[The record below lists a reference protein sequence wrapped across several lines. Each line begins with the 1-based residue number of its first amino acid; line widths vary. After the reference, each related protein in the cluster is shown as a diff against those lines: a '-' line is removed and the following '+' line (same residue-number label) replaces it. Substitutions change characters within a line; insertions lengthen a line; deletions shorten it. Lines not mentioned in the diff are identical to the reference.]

1 MAELLLF
8 QLVAPLG
15 AFGGIAVGERRET
28 AARPSH
34 SALVGCLGAGLG
46 LERTDP
52 RQTNFAANLAFAVR
66 RDHLGPLLADY
77 HTAQTPPA
85 KKGKT
90 WATRREELAGEVNT
104 ILSRRDYH
112 SDCAFTIA
120 CLVMSETI
128 ASPSDLAIALQRP
141 QFTLYLGRKSCPLGL
156 PPDPLVVETSTLDEA
171 FSDYDRFR
179 EIRRPAFG
187 WAARYAV
194 ATRTTGT
201 LHFDDGLLPLV
212 IGVYSVLVWFVALA
226 ALVDR
231 RRIRREWERVGRP
244 RSWSSGRSRDGD
256 PLADAWSLEDG
267 ELG

>member
-141 QFTLYLGRKSCPLGL
+141 QFTLYSDESPAHSDFRQIHSLWKLQL
-156 PPDPLVVETSTLDEA
+156 STKP
-171 FSDYDRFR
+171 SRTMT
-179 EIRRPAFG
+179 G
-187 WAARYAV
+187 SVKYA
-194 ATRTTGT
+194 
-201 LHFDDGLLPLV
+201 
-212 IGVYSVLVWFVALA
+212 
-226 ALVDR
+226 DR
-231 RRIRREWERVGRP
+231 RSAGLIRREKYP
-244 RSWSSGRSRDGD
+244 STAPS
-256 PLADAWSLEDG
+256 
-267 ELG
+267 

>member
-52 RQTNFAANLAFAVR
+52 RQTNFAADLAFAVR
-66 RDHLGPLLADY
+66 RDHVGPLLADY

-156 PPDPLVVETSTLDEA
+156 PPDPSLWKPRLSTKPSRTMTG
-171 FSDYDRFR
+171 FVK
-179 EIRRPAFG
+179 
-187 WAARYAV
+187 YA
-194 ATRTTGT
+194 
-201 LHFDDGLLPLV
+201 
-212 IGVYSVLVWFVALA
+212 
-226 ALVDR
+226 DR
-231 RRIRREWERVGRP
+231 RSAGLIRREKYP
-244 RSWSSGRSRDGD
+244 STALS
-256 PLADAWSLEDG
+256 
-267 ELG
+267 

>member
-187 WAARYAV
+187 WADLAGEISVDSAFM
-194 ATRTTGT
+194 TR
-201 LHFDDGLLPLV
+201 GLAQQDAISRMESRRDV
-212 IGVYSVLVWFVALA
+212 V
-226 ALVDR
+226 VDR
-231 RRIRREWERVGRP
+231 RGWRFDLRDENILTHGAARRSEAP
-244 RSWSSGRSRDGD
+244 
-256 PLADAWSLEDG
+256 
-267 ELG
+267 

>member
-171 FSDYDRFR
+171 SRTMTGSVKYADRR
-179 EIRRPAFG
+179 SAGLIRREKSVDSAFM
-187 WAARYAV
+187 
-194 ATRTTGT
+194 TR
-201 LHFDDGLLPLV
+201 GLAQQDAISRMESRRDV
-212 IGVYSVLVWFVALA
+212 V
-226 ALVDR
+226 VDR
-231 RRIRREWERVGRP
+231 RGWRFDCEMKTY
-244 RSWSSGRSRDGD
+244 
-256 PLADAWSLEDG
+256 
-267 ELG
+267 